1 MTSEPL
7 TELIMAHSRA
17 LSEGEPLYA
26 KKLLGLG
33 TRAAID
39 QALSR
44 FAKSGA
50 LLRVGRGIYV
60 RPIESRFGARAPE
73 TEKLVEAIAEAR
85 GETVASHGAAAAN
98 ALGLTTQV
106 PTRSVYL
113 TSGRSRTL
121 HLGKLKVELQ
131 HVPSWQLTL
140 AGRPG
145 GQIVRALAWL
155 GPERAREISPL
166 LKLKVPKA
174 VIEEVARA
182 RMRLPEWMARQ
193 VSELAG

>member
-1 MTSEPL
+1 MTNEPL
-7 TELIMAHSRA
+7 AEMIMSHART
-17 LSEGEPLYA
+17 LPEGEPLYA
-26 KKLLGLG
+26 KQLLGLG
-33 TRAAID
+33 SRAAVD

-44 FAKSGA
+44 LAKSGA

-60 RPIESRFGARAPE
+60 RPIESRFGTRAPE

-106 PTRSVYL
+106 PTRSIYL

-131 HVPSWQLTL
+131 HAPSWQLTL

-155 GPERAREISPL
+155 GPEKAHELSPV
-166 LKLKVPKA
+166 LKLKAPKSA
-174 VIEEVARA
+174 IEEVARA

-193 VSELAG
+193 VSELAA

>member
-1 MTSEPL
+1 MSQKPL
-7 TELIMAHSRA
+7 AELIMAHART

-26 KKLLGLG
+26 KQLLGLG
-33 TRAAID
+33 TRAAVD

-44 FAKSGA
+44 LAKAGA

-60 RPIESRFGARAPE
+60 RPVESRFGSRPPE
-73 TEKLVEAIAEAR
+73 TEKLVKAIAEAR

-106 PTRSVYL
+106 PTRSVFL

-121 HLGKLKVELQ
+121 NLGKLRVEFQ
-131 HVPSWQLTL
+131 HAPPWQLTL
-140 AGRPG
+140 AGKPG

-155 GPERAREISPL
+155 GPERARDLSPL
-166 LKLKVPKA
+166 IKQRVPHGA
-174 VIEEVARA
+174 IEEVARA
-182 RMRLPEWMARQ
+182 RLRLPEWMARH
-193 VSELAG
+193 VGELAG

>member
-1 MTSEPL
+1 MSNESL
-7 TELIMAHSRA
+7 AELIMTRARA
-17 LSEGEPLYA
+17 LPEGEPLFA
-26 KKLLGLG
+26 KQLLGLG
-33 TRAAID
+33 TRAGVD

-44 FAKSGA
+44 LAKSGA

-60 RPIESRFGARAPE
+60 RPIEGRFGTHPPE
-73 TEKLVEAIAEAR
+73 TGKLVEAIAEAR
-85 GETVASHGAAAAN
+85 GEIVASHGAAAAN

-121 HLGKLKVELQ
+121 NLGKLVVELQ
-131 HVPSWQLTL
+131 HAPAWQLTL
-140 AGRPG
+140 AGKPG

-155 GPERAREISPL
+155 GPKRAQEMSPL
-166 LKLKVPKA
+166 LKRKVTRGE
-174 VIEEVARA
+174 IEEVARA

-193 VSELAG
+193 VGELAG

>member
-7 TELIMAHSRA
+7 AEQIMYHART
-17 LSEGEPLYA
+17 LLEGEPLYA
-26 KKLLGLG
+26 KQLLGLG
-33 TRAAID
+33 SRAGID

-44 FAKSGA
+44 LARTGA
-50 LLRVGRGIYV
+50 LLRVGRGLYV
-60 RPIESRFGARAPE
+60 RPIESRFGTRAPE
-73 TEKLVEAIAEAR
+73 TEKLVEALAEAR

-106 PTRSVYL
+106 PTRSIYL

-121 HLGKLKVELQ
+121 TLGKLKVELQ

-145 GQIVRALAWL
+145 GEIVRALAWL
-155 GPERAREISPL
+155 GPERACELSPL
-166 LKLKVPKA
+166 LKLKA
-174 VIEEVARA
+174 QRSAIEEVARA
-182 RMRLPEWMARQ
+182 RIRLPEWMARQ
-193 VSELAG
+193 VSELAA

>member
-1 MTSEPL
+1 MTQEPL
-7 TELIMAHSRA
+7 AELIMSHART

-26 KKLLGLG
+26 KQLLRLG

-44 FAKSGA
+44 LAKSGA

-60 RPIESRFGARAPE
+60 RPVESRFGRRPPD

-85 GETVASHGAAAAN
+85 GETVASHGATAAN

-106 PTRSVYL
+106 PTRTVFL
-113 TSGRSRTL
+113 TSGRTRML
-121 HLGKLKVELQ
+121 KLGNLQVELQ
-131 HVPSWQLTL
+131 HAPPWQLTL
-140 AGRPG
+140 AGKPG

-155 GPERAREISPL
+155 GPERACDLSPL
-166 LKLKVPKA
+166 LKQKA
-174 VIEEVARA
+174 PEGAIEEVARA

>member
-1 MTSEPL
+1 MTNEPL
-7 TELIMAHSRA
+7 AEMIMARA
-17 LSEGEPLYA
+17 KALPEGEPLYA
-26 KKLLGLG
+26 KLLLSLG
-33 TRAAID
+33 RRAAID

-44 FAKSGA
+44 LAKGGA
-50 LLRVGRGIYV
+50 LLRVGRGLYV
-60 RPIESRFGARAPE
+60 RPIESRFGSRPPE
-73 TEKLVEAIAEAR
+73 AEKLVEAIAHAR
-85 GETVASHGAAAAN
+85 GETIASHGAAAAN

-121 HLGKLKVELQ
+121 SLGKLKVELQ

-140 AGRPG
+140 AGRPA

-155 GPERAREISPL
+155 GPERASAM
-166 LKLKVPKA
+166 VPALQRKA
-174 VIEEVARA
+174 SRAAIEEVAGA
-182 RMRLPEWMARQ
+182 RLRLPEWMARQ

>member
-1 MTSEPL
+1 MQTGSLAEA
-7 TELIMAHSRA
+7 IMSQAKS
-17 LSEGEPLYA
+17 LPEGEPLFA
-26 KKLLGLG
+26 KQLLGLG
-33 TRAAID
+33 TRAGID

-44 FAKSGA
+44 LARSGA
-50 LLRVGRGIYV
+50 LLRVGRGIYA
-60 RPIESRFGARAPE
+60 RPVESRFGTRPPE
-73 TEKLVEAIAEAR
+73 TEKLVEAIAHAR

-106 PTRSVYL
+106 PTRSVFL

-121 HLGKLKVELQ
+121 SLGKLTVELQ
-131 HVPSWQLTL
+131 HAPSWQLTL

-155 GPERAREISPL
+155 GPQRAQELSSL
-166 LKLKVPKA
+166 LKLKAPRGA
-174 VIEEVARA
+174 IEEVARA

-193 VSELAG
+193 VSDLAA

>member
-1 MTSEPL
+1 MTHEPL
-7 TELIMAHSRA
+7 AELIMSHARA
-17 LSEGEPLYA
+17 LPEGEPLYA
-26 KKLLGLG
+26 KQLLSLG
-33 TRAAID
+33 SRAAVD

-44 FAKSGA
+44 LAKSGA
-50 LLRVGRGIYV
+50 LLRVGRGLYV
-60 RPIESRFGARAPE
+60 RPIASRFGTRPPE
-73 TEKLVEAIAEAR
+73 TEKLVEAIAEVR

-121 HLGKLKVELQ
+121 NFGKLKVEFQ

-140 AGRPG
+140 AGKPG
-145 GQIVRALAWL
+145 GQIVRALAWF
-155 GPERAREISPL
+155 GPERARNLSPL
-166 LKLKVPKA
+166 LKLKAPKGA
-174 VIEEVARA
+174 IEEVARA

-193 VSELAG
+193 VSELVG